1 MMLSTMPSMVRFT
14 ADLVG
19 WIENHLE
26 SPLMINDV
34 TAKSGYSK
42 WHLQRIFKKE
52 TGVSL
57 GSYIRSRR
65 LSKAAIELKLTSQ
78 TIQDVALRYCFDSQ
92 QSFTRTF
99 KKQFGMSPGHYRKA
113 SGWDFSGLQPSL
125 GASVDWLP
133 IPEVVDLPVVP
144 TDTYFFEHTQSIDDF
159 ISAIDIPQR
168 VTLWERTSRQYGG
181 PDVVIYSFSTFI
193 PDANR
198 VNRHVRVAY
207 HISAVDPHNDVDA
220 DNVSTQ
226 TPAATE
232 RYLRFMFAGDM
243 TEYKSFLKTIYHHIL
258 PGQAYTRM
266 NGGELEVIR
275 CKKSAQGRIDT
286 DYFEVEYYIPF
297 DRK

>member
-1 MMLSTMPSMVRFT
+1 MLLSTMPSMMRFT
-14 ADLVG
+14 ADLIG

-65 LSKAAIELKLTSQ
+65 LSRAAVELKLTNQ

-99 KKQFGMSPGHYRKA
+99 KKHFGMSPGHYRKA
-113 SGWDFSGLQPSL
+113 LRWDFSGLQPSL
-125 GASVDWLP
+125 DASVDWLP
-133 IPEVVDLPVVP
+133 IPEVVDLPARP
-144 TDTYFFEHTQSIDDF
+144 ANTYFFEHTQSIDDF
-159 ISAIDIPQR
+159 ISASDIPQR
-168 VTLWERTSRQYGG
+168 IKLWEQTSRRYSG
-181 PDVVIYSFSTFI
+181 PEVVIYSFSTFI

-198 VNRHVRVAY
+198 VNRHVRMEY
-207 HISAVDPHNDVDA
+207 HISAVDPYNNGDA
-220 DNVSTQ
+220 DNDYRQ
-226 TPAATE
+226 TPVETE
-232 RYLRFMFAGDM
+232 RYLRFLFSGDVE
-243 TEYKSFLKTIYHHIL
+243 EYTLFLKTIYQHIL
-258 PGQAYTRM
+258 PGRSYTRM
-266 NGGELEVIR
+266 NGGDLEIIR
-275 CKKSAQGRIDT
+275 CRKDAQGEIDK
-286 DYFEVEYYIPF
+286 DYFEVEYYVPF

>member
-1 MMLSTMPSMVRFT
+1 MMLSTMPSMMRFT
-14 ADLVG
+14 ADLIG

-65 LSKAAIELKLTSQ
+65 LSKAAIELKLTNQ

-99 KKQFGMSPGHYRKA
+99 KKHFGMSPGHYRKA
-113 SGWDFSGLQPSL
+113 LRWDFSGLQPSL
-125 GASVDWLP
+125 GDSVDWLP
-133 IPEVVDLPVVP
+133 IPEVVDLPARPVN
-144 TDTYFFEHTQSIDDF
+144 TSFFEHTQNIDDF
-159 ISAIDIPQR
+159 ISASDIPQR
-168 VTLWERTSRQYGG
+168 IKLWEQTSRQYSG

-193 PDANR
+193 PDPNR
-198 VNRHVRVAY
+198 INRHVRVAY
-207 HISAVDPHNDVDA
+207 HISAVDPYDNVDA
-220 DNVSTQ
+220 DNVSGQ
-226 TPAATE
+226 TSAETE
-232 RYLRFMFAGDM
+232 RYLRFMFAGDVA
-243 TEYKSFLKTIYHHIL
+243 EYTSFLKTIYHHIL

-266 NGGELEVIR
+266 SGGDLEVIR
-275 CKKSAQGRIDT
+275 CKKGAQGRIDT
-286 DYFEVEYYIPF
+286 DYFEAEYYIPF
-297 DRK
+297 DRQ